1 MRNIR
6 WLSILLAAAL
16 LLPACGGREAP
27 QEEGGFRLWFAADEG
42 QADYGHGPALDSQAY
57 VGEDDPGP
65 EELLSAL
72 LAGPT
77 QEGLRSPFPRGV
89 TLRQLSW
96 DEERPGVLLVGF
108 SEQYGA
114 LADVSL
120 TLADYCVVLTL
131 AQAEGVDTVEISTQG
146 YQASYRSHQLLD
158 PREAVLR
165 DELAETVSKNT

>member
-6 WLSILLAAAL
+6 WLPLLLAAAL
-16 LLPACGGREAP
+16 LLSACGGREAP
-27 QEEGGFRLWFAADEG
+27 QEEGGFRLWFAADDK
-42 QADYGHGPALDSQAY
+42 QAGYGHGPALDSEAY
-57 VGEDDPGP
+57 LGDGEPGP

-89 TLRQLSW
+89 ALRQWSW
-96 DEERPGVLLVGF
+96 DEERPGVLLVGL

-120 TLADYCVVLTL
+120 TLADYCIVLTL
-131 AQAEGVDTVEISTQG
+131 AQVEGVETVEISTQG

-158 PREAVLR
+158 PQEAVLQ
-165 DELAETVSKNT
+165 DELAETVP

>member
-1 MRNIR
+1 MRKIR
-6 WLSILLAAAL
+6 WLPILLAL
-16 LLPACGGREAP
+16 LLPLSACAGQEPP

-42 QADYGHGPALDSQAY
+42 QADYGHGPALDSEAY
-57 VGEDDPGP
+57 SGEDNPGP

-77 QEGLRSPFPRGV
+77 RDGLRSPFPRGV
-89 TLRQLSW
+89 TLRQWSW
-96 DEERPGVLLVGF
+96 DKERPGVLLVGF

-131 AQAEGVDTVEISTQG
+131 SQVDGVEGVEISTQG

-165 DELAETVSKNT
+165 DELAEIVQ